1 MAYSIRWV
9 GAGTA
14 ALALF
19 LSAGSADAQSSTMN
33 RGVESVHQ
41 PVVNRTD
48 FMLDVGVGPHGL
60 AGGEA
65 DRIAGWFDGLGLGYG
80 DTITIDDPMGWHGG
94 TAEDGVAAVVARYGM
109 LIAHDA
115 APVTAGHPAPGTL
128 RIVVSRATAHVD
140 GCPDWHH
147 TNAEYAGGS
156 ASNYGCATA
165 TNRRARSASVCPLSS
180 AAPNS
185 VTITSTSLRAV
196 VTGPDNEAAIR
207 LTLPPLAVA
216 GNAMMDR
223 PPLERLPART

>member
-128 RIVVSRATAHVD
+128 RIVVSRASAHVD

-165 TNRRARSASVCPLSS
+165 TNLAAMIANPEDLVVGQEGNRTADANLSVKAIKAYRDAATTGAAGIKAESSQGASK
-180 AAPNS
+180 
-185 VTITSTSLRAV
+185 
-196 VTGPDNEAAIR
+196 
-207 LTLPPLAVA
+207 
-216 GNAMMDR
+216 
-223 PPLERLPART
+223 